1 MLFKLVLFIGW
12 LGDIEILIGLFV
24 VFEFILNIVFSLRN
38 WIFLFE
44 VEVFGFIELRGS
56 VVVGVM
62 LLWVFF
68 ILLICDCF
76 VLVNNGLIVV
86 VCGFKLFND
95 GLLLFDVLFVIFVLL
110 LFNVLFMRSVGLM
123 LVDVCCFEVDIGIVL
138 VNDGF
143 IFLFIVLFW
152 VEFLMFVFCFKFW
165 FVLL

>member
-62 LLWVFF
+62 LL
-68 ILLICDCF
+68 
-76 VLVNNGLIVV
+76 
-86 VCGFKLFND
+86 
-95 GLLLFDVLFVIFVLL
+95 
-110 LFNVLFMRSVGLM
+110 
-123 LVDVCCFEVDIGIVL
+123 
-138 VNDGF
+138 
-143 IFLFIVLFW
+143 
-152 VEFLMFVFCFKFW
+152 
-165 FVLL
+165 